1 MHISRALRAINVWLR
16 GRPRNTLMAR
26 NAREIISLHTCI
38 SITDKAKINK
48 RNKSIAVGPFYIGT
62 YFEPIWTLLPE
73 DVVVLNPTG
82 YRTLKRRYPACVRH
96 QNGFS
101 HIVMVWY
108 VVLKIGT
115 R

>member
-1 MHISRALRAINVWLR
+1 MQ
-16 GRPRNTLMAR
+16 RN
-26 NAREIISLHTCI
+26 CI
-38 SITDKAKINK
+38 FPADLDT
-48 RNKSIAVGPFYIGT
+48 
-62 YFEPIWTLLPE
+62 LPE
-73 DVVVLNPTG
+73 GVAVLNPTG

-96 QNGFS
+96 QNGCT